1 MKKLSE
7 ILTEIL
13 QERTPPFEEFKP
25 VVVKPMHKI
34 LETYGIIDILH
45 TAKLWYE
52 QNNEKSAV
60 RLMDRFLEQ
69 AKDTFKDG

>member
-13 QERTPPFEEFKP
+13 QERKPSFEEFKP
-25 VVVKPMHKI
+25 VVVKPMHRI
-34 LETYGIIDILH
+34 LEKYGLVDILH

-52 QNNEKSAV
+52 QEGESSTAK
-60 RLMDRFLEQ
+60 LIDQFLER
-69 AKDTFKDG
+69 AKQEFKNG